1 MKESDE
7 QTQEAGHGLTVP
19 DLLREVLFRF
29 PEFAK
34 RHLTES
40 PPPLMYIAMW
50 LIGMDAVAGSIELEK
65 IYSQEYITDNW
76 FYAWIRIMA
85 GGVLAGVMRYWL
97 VGSIFHVLV
106 LVAGGNGPARTSRY
120 IFLYA
125 ALPVAVCDLSVKILE
140 MIIYGNG
147 YFAEQTNPLLD
158 GMFSTIM
165 LAFYVYTGVLCYR
178 GMRLLQGTDKRRT
191 LLVLAAAAV
200 GMIVLMLS
208 AVV

>member
-1 MKESDE
+1 MNESDE
-7 QTQEAGHGLTVP
+7 QTQETGHGLTVP
-19 DLLREVLFRF
+19 DLLREVLVRF

-65 IYSQEYITDNW
+65 IYSQEYITDDW
-76 FYAWIRIMA
+76 FHAWIRIMA
-85 GGVLAGVMRYWL
+85 GGVLAGVLRYWL
-97 VGSIFHVLV
+97 IGSIFHVLV
-106 LVAGGNGPARTSRY
+106 LAAGGNGPARTSRY

-147 YFAEQTNPLLD
+147 YFTEQTHPLLD

-165 LAFYVYTGVLCYR
+165 LAAFIYTVVLCYR
-178 GMRLLQGTDKRRT
+178 GMSVLQGTDKRRS
-191 LLVLAAAAV
+191 LLVLSAAGL
-200 GMIVLMLS
+200 GMIILILS
-208 AVV
+208 VA